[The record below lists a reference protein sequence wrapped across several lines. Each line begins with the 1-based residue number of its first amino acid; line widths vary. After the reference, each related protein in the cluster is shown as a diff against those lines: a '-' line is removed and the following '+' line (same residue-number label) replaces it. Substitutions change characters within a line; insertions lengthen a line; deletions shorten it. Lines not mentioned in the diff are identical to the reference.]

1 MGGGG
6 QEPQF
11 EDGVIALPVW
21 LTGVRTTPANDGVN
35 IGGALRHVRFS
46 HDSEAAKRSPWL
58 RGPKCNGVQYAHM
71 EIANA
76 LIHVLPKLD

>member
-1 MGGGG
+1 VVGVG
-6 QEPQF
+6 QEPKF
-11 EDGVIALPVW
+11 EDGVTALPVS
-21 LTGVRTTPANDGVN
+21 LTGARTTPANDGVN

-58 RGPKCNGVQYAHM
+58 RGPKCNGVQYTYM

-76 LIHVLPKLD
+76 HIHVLPKLD

>member
-1 MGGGG
+1 MVGVGE
-6 QEPQF
+6 EPQF
-11 EDGVIALPVW
+11 EDGVTALPLS
-21 LTGVRTTPANDGVN
+21 LTGRADHAANDGVN

-76 LIHVLPKLD
+76 HIHVLPKLD